1 MKKIFL
7 FFVMLICLTSCELNQ
22 SSPTVPTVIVE
33 SVVFENRDK
42 SVLIISKT
50 YSNVY
55 TATAKCSVTDT
66 ADYNIFVVGDTVEVV
81 SKRYLRNLRNKR

>member
-1 MKKIFL
+1 
-7 FFVMLICLTSCELNQ
+7 MLISLTSCELNQ

-33 SVVFENRDK
+33 SVEFANRDE
-42 SVLIISKT
+42 SLLIISKT
-50 YSNVY
+50 FPNVY
-55 TATAKCSVTDT
+55 TATVKYSVTDT

>member
-22 SSPTVPTVIVE
+22 SSPTVPTIVE
-33 SVVFENRDK
+33 SVEFVNRDE
-42 SVLIISKT
+42 SVLIIHKT
-50 YSNVY
+50 ISNVY

>member
-33 SVVFENRDK
+33 SVEFENRDK

-55 TATAKCSVTDT
+55 TDLSLFSNSTDST
-66 ADYNIFVVGDTVEVV
+66 ITVGTVGDD
-81 SKRYLRNLRNKR
+81 

>member
-7 FFVMLICLTSCELNQ
+7 FFAMLICLTSCELNQ

-33 SVVFENRDK
+33 SVEFVNRDE
-42 SVLIISKT
+42 SLLIINKT
-50 YSNVY
+50 ISNDY
-55 TATAKCSVTDT
+55 TATVKCSVTDT

-81 SKRYLRNLRNKR
+81 SKRYLRKLRNKR

>member
-22 SSPTVPTVIVE
+22 SSPTVPTVIVK
-33 SVVFENRDK
+33 SVEFVNRDE
-42 SVLIISKT
+42 SLLIINKT
-50 YSNVY
+50 ISNDY
-55 TATAKCSVTDT
+55 TATVKCSVTDT

-81 SKRYLRNLRNKR
+81 SKRYLRTLRNKR